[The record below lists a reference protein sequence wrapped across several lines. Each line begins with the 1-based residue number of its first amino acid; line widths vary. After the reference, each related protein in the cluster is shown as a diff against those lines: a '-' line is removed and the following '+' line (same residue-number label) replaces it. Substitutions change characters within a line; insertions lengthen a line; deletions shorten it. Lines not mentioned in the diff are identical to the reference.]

1 LFESPF
7 QPVMAGNTLRLQQ
20 RPLAPNQAVRVGPT
34 NGALQVEGGADMPL
48 ISDDIGLAVPDS
60 EAERPTLKTIAA
72 ATGLAVATVS
82 RALKDAPDI
91 SEDTKRRVRETASL
105 LGYRPN
111 RAGVRLRT
119 GKTNVIALVLSTET
133 DVMNHTSRL
142 IYSIANALRG
152 TAYHMVVMPFFVDQ
166 DPMEPIRYIVE
177 TESAD
182 GIILNQTKP
191 DDPRIRYM
199 TERGFPFAA
208 HGRTDMGIDHPY
220 FDFDNEAF
228 GRLGVRALAQKA
240 RKRLYLVAPPRSHMY
255 GRHMATGFSDEAA
268 LLGLPFEIAD
278 KITSDSS
285 GDTIDDV
292 LAMRFAAPN
301 PPDGILVGSTTA
313 AMSAI
318 AGVER
323 SGGIL
328 GRSFDVVAKE
338 AIPVLRRFRR
348 ETIIIK
354 EDVGR
359 AGEFLA
365 RALVAEIEKR
375 TPDQRQGLE
384 TPGKVEWGDAP
395 TLGG

>member
-1 LFESPF
+1 MALSTDPHLSSP
-7 QPVMAGNTLRLQQ
+7 
-20 RPLAPNQAVRVGPT
+20 
-34 NGALQVEGGADMPL
+34 
-48 ISDDIGLAVPDS
+48 PDS
-60 EAERPTLKTIAA
+60 DAERPTLKTIAA

-91 SEDTKRRVRETASL
+91 GEETKRRVRETANL

-152 TAYHMVVMPFFVDQ
+152 SPYHLVVMPFFPDQ

-177 TESAD
+177 TGSAD
-182 GIILNQTKP
+182 GVILNQTKP
-191 DDPRIRYM
+191 DDPRVRYLR
-199 TERGFPFAA
+199 ERNVPFAT

-228 GRLGVRALAQKA
+228 ARLAVRSFAERG
-240 RKRLYLVAPPRSHMY
+240 RKRLLLIAPPRSHLY
-255 GRHMATGFSDEAA
+255 ARHMTWGFSDEAA
-268 LLGLPFEIAD
+268 LLGLPFEVAD
-278 KITSDSS
+278 KVTSDS
-285 GDTIDDV
+285 GGEAVDEAV
-292 LAMRFAAPN
+292 AARFSQPN
-301 PPDGILVGSTTA
+301 PPDAILVGSTTA
-313 AMSAI
+313 AMSSI
-318 AGVER
+318 AGAER
-323 SGGIL
+323 AGLVL
-328 GRSFDVVAKE
+328 GRDFDVVAKE

-348 ETIIIK
+348 ETIIIR

-365 RALVAEIEKR
+365 HALVAEIEKR
-375 TPDQRQGLE
+375 PPEARQGLE
-384 TPGKVEWGDAP
+384 QPSKVEWGDKPRTGEP
-395 TLGG
+395 T

>member
-1 LFESPF
+1 
-7 QPVMAGNTLRLQQ
+7 
-20 RPLAPNQAVRVGPT
+20 
-34 NGALQVEGGADMPL
+34 MPL
-48 ISDDIGLAVPDS
+48 TSDIASPPLPDS
-60 EAERPTLKTIAA
+60 ESERPTLKTIAA

-91 SEDTKRRVRETASL
+91 GEDTKRRVREAAAL

-142 IYSIANALRG
+142 IYSIAAALRG
-152 TAYHMVVMPFFVDQ
+152 TAYHMVVMPFFPDQ

-182 GIILNQTKP
+182 GVILNQTKP

-208 HGRTDMGIDHPY
+208 HGRSDMGIDHPY

-228 GRLGVRALAQKA
+228 SRLAVRAMAQRG
-240 RKRLYLVAPPRSHMY
+240 RKRLLLVAPPRSHMY
-255 GRHMATGFSDEAA
+255 ARHMVTGFSDEAA
-268 LLGLPFEIAD
+268 LLGLPFEIAG
-278 KITSDSS
+278 KVTSDS
-285 GDTIDDV
+285 GGEVIDDAV
-292 LAMRFAAPN
+292 AARFAAPN

-313 AMSAI
+313 AMASI
-318 AGVER
+318 AGAER
-323 SGGIL
+323 TGRVL
-328 GRSFDVVAKE
+328 GRDFDVVAKE

-348 ETIIIK
+348 ATIIIK

-365 RALVAEIEKR
+365 RALVAVIEKR
-375 TPDQRQGLE
+375 APEARQGLE
-384 TPGKVEWGDAP
+384 EPDKVEWGDIAP
-395 TLGG
+395 LRSTT